1 MHCMNLRRVLVAHL
15 LGLLLVGC
23 AIWQDVPLDKA
34 AASSPPEQRS
44 RLSFGG
50 VISNENITVDEPYEK
65 VPKSFSDEM
74 LEAFAQGFAPG
85 IVLLSPFLPPIYLV
99 LTPGPHKLKID
110 TIGPNTL
117 FSVTR
122 FSCSLTLEMEAGHT
136 YESIGGRKAA
146 GDSRD
151 CETIRRF
158 RDTPPTGETR
168 VIEVRCTVAVDYK
181 DGARCGGSDVATP
194 LPTSAAA
201 SAPDKPR

>member
-1 MHCMNLRRVLVAHL
+1 MNVRRISIVHL

-23 AIWQDVPLDKA
+23 AISHDVPHDKA
-34 AASSPPEQRS
+34 AASIPPEQRS
-44 RLSFGG
+44 RLSLGRA
-50 VISNENITVDEPYEK
+50 ISNEDITVDEPYEK
-65 VPKSFSDEM
+65 VPKSSSDEM
-74 LEAFAQGFAPG
+74 REWTLQGLAP
-85 IVLLSPFLPPIYLV
+85 VFVVLSPFLHAGHLV

-158 RDTPPTGETR
+158 RDTTPTGETR
-168 VIEVRCTVAVDYK
+168 VIEVRCTVAIDQK
-181 DGARCGGSDVATP
+181 DGARCGGSDAATA